1 MSRPNRQLR
10 KSYKVFCEGDTEYN
24 YIEGLRKQRRLHI
37 RIKTIDMQGGGY
49 KNFLRKI
56 RQESEANCLAKFILI
71 DGDRAEND
79 ELEKKN
85 LLDIINYCKVQNESK
100 RCPHILIVNHPD
112 FEYVGCSHSIR
123 FRGQNTNAFIKD
135 QFNYNSLDEFKSDNN
150 IFAVLTKG
158 DNSIDNMLNALRTK
172 PHVVKNTIRKAK
184 ELFSVAVE
192 GPILDDESFGKKG
205 SNMEDFYKVI
215 NMFE

>member
-1 MSRPNRQLR
+1 M
-10 KSYKVFCEGDTEYN
+10 
-24 YIEGLRKQRRLHI
+24 
-37 RIKTIDMQGGGY
+37 
-49 KNFLRKI
+49 
-56 RQESEANCLAKFILI
+56 
-71 DGDRAEND
+71 
-79 ELEKKN
+79 
-85 LLDIINYCKVQNESK
+85 
-100 RCPHILIVNHPD
+100 
-112 FEYVGCSHSIR
+112 
-123 FRGQNTNAFIKD
+123 
-135 QFNYNSLDEFKSDNN
+135 DEFKGDNN

-172 PHVVKNTIRKAK
+172 PHVVKNKISKAR